1 MESFTLP
8 VTGEGMAPFLHV
20 QTGKNTKII
29 PMGEHVVMRTKTKRM
44 VSLLLVLVM
53 CLSISCS
60 VFAATPESVG
70 KYSTYL
76 CLGDSVA
83 AGYGQPQYNSYGE
96 LVHLWDRISGS
107 YPDVL
112 ANYVHADTMYPYAIP
127 GLSSQ
132 TLRYLFDD
140 SYDGGHLLNTSQISN
155 LTAEAFDKETLTSWR
170 PKYREAAAKADLI
183 TLDIGL
189 NDTWE
194 GAIGLVY
201 EIAEYGTP
209 LGGDPRD
216 TLQKELAKYG
226 TWDTVSRN
234 VQAYLTAWAL
244 NPDKIAYWISEWIS
258 FLLSYFTDFSANF
271 PAIVDQL
278 FQLNPDAIIVAPT
291 SFNSFKSFQLIPG
304 ERGAYLLTIK
314 TTTGDPLQIAGFT
327 IPKEIHISSTLL
339 GNIPQGSYD
348 FCYDAVREAMEVKYP
363 GQFFVANVG
372 EVELIGDHLT
382 APLFENQTMDN
393 TGYNPHPTTAG
404 HKYIADQILAVLPDS
419 TTPYDPSQP
428 SQPDDQ
434 GYPAVHD
441 NCPSVKYSDLNT
453 SMWYHE
459 PVDYVLNRGI
469 MTGYTDTTWEPFA
482 NITRAQ
488 VATILYAMEGKPA
501 VTTSAGFTDV
511 ATDAW
516 YVNPV
521 NWAAASGVV
530 AGMGDGTFAPDAN
543 VTREQLATMLRSYAE
558 FKGKNVTATGN
569 VSTFAD
575 AASISSWAT
584 EPVSWAVGAGLI
596 NGRDGNMIAP
606 QGTATRAEAATM
618 FWRFNTG
625 VMGN

>member
-1 MESFTLP
+1 
-8 VTGEGMAPFLHV
+8 
-20 QTGKNTKII
+20 
-29 PMGEHVVMRTKTKRM
+29 MRTKTKRL

-83 AGYGQPQYNSYGE
+83 AGYGQPDYNRHGE
-96 LVHLWDRISGS
+96 LVHMFDRIKDS

-140 SYDGGHLLNTSQISN
+140 TCDGGHLLNTTQIEN
-155 LTAEAFDKETLTSWR
+155 LTAGAFDKQKLNEWR
-170 PKYREAAAKADLI
+170 PKYRQAATQADLI

-209 LGGDPRD
+209 LGGDPRA
-216 TLQKELAKYG
+216 TLQEELEKYG
-226 TWDTVSRN
+226 TWDTVLRN
-234 VQAYLTAWAL
+234 VEAFLTAWAL
-244 NPDKIAYWISEWIS
+244 NPDKIAYWMICWVQ
-258 FLLSYFTDFSANF
+258 FLMTYFTDFSANF
-271 PAIVDQL
+271 PAIVDNIYK
-278 FQLNPDAIIVAPT
+278 LNPDAIIVATT
-291 SFNSFKSFQLIPG
+291 SFNSFKSFQLVPG
-304 ERGAYLLTIK
+304 ERGAYLLTIP
-314 TTTGDPLQIAGFT
+314 TTSGDPLQIAGFT
-327 IPKEIHISSTLL
+327 IPKEIHVSSTLL

-363 GQFFVANVG
+363 GKFFVANVG

-382 APLFENQTMDN
+382 APLFENQSMDN
-393 TGYNPHPTTAG
+393 SGYNPHPTTAG
-404 HKYIADQILAVLPDS
+404 HKFIADQILSVLPDS
-419 TTPYDPSQP
+419 PVPYDPSVTPTPAP
-428 SQPDDQ
+428 SGDQ

-441 NCPSVKYSDLNT
+441 NCPSVKYTDLNT
-453 SMWYHE
+453 TMWYHE
-459 PVDYVLNRGI
+459 PVDYVLNKGI

-488 VATILYAMEGKPA
+488 VATILYAMEGKPE

-511 ATDAW
+511 AADAW

-521 NWAAASGVV
+521 NWAASTGVV
-530 AGMGDGTFAPDAN
+530 AGMGDGTFSPNTN

-558 FKGKNVTATGN
+558 YKGKNVTATGD
-569 VSTFAD
+569 VSKFAD
-575 AASISSWAT
+575 AATISGWAT

-596 NGRDGNMIAP
+596 NGRDGNLIAP

-618 FWRFNTG
+618 LWKFSTG
-625 VMGN
+625 VMGI

>member
-1 MESFTLP
+1 
-8 VTGEGMAPFLHV
+8 
-20 QTGKNTKII
+20 
-29 PMGEHVVMRTKTKRM
+29 MRTKTKRLI
-44 VSLLLVLVM
+44 SLLLVLVM

-83 AGYGQPQYNSYGE
+83 AGYGQPDYNRHGE
-96 LVHLWDRISGS
+96 LVHMFDRIKDS

-140 SYDGGHLLNTSQISN
+140 TYDGGHLLNTTQIEN
-155 LTAEAFDKETLTSWR
+155 LTAGAFDKQKLNEWR
-170 PKYREAAAKADLI
+170 PKYRQAATQADLI

-209 LGGDPRD
+209 LGGDPRA
-216 TLQKELAKYG
+216 TLQEELAKYG
-226 TWDTVSRN
+226 TWDTVIR
-234 VQAYLTAWAL
+234 
-244 NPDKIAYWISEWIS
+244 
-258 FLLSYFTDFSANF
+258 TDFSANF
-271 PAIVDQL
+271 PAIVDNIYK
-278 FQLNPDAIIVAPT
+278 LNPDAIIVATT
-291 SFNSFKSFQLIPG
+291 SFNSFKSFKLVPG
-304 ERGAYLLTIK
+304 ERGAYLLTIP
-314 TTTGDPLQIAGFT
+314 TTSGDPLQIAGFT
-327 IPKEIHISSTLL
+327 IPKEIHVSSTLL

-363 GQFFVANVG
+363 GKFFVANVG

-382 APLFENQTMDN
+382 APLFENQSMDN
-393 TGYNPHPTTAG
+393 SGYNPHPTTAG
-404 HKYIADQILAVLPDS
+404 HKFIADQILSVLPDS
-419 TTPYDPSQP
+419 PVPYDPSVTPTPAP
-428 SQPDDQ
+428 SGDQ

-441 NCPSVKYSDLNT
+441 NCPSVKYTDLNT
-453 SMWYHE
+453 TMWYHE
-459 PVDYVLNRGI
+459 PVDYVLNKGI

-488 VATILYAMEGKPA
+488 VATILYAMEGKPE

-511 ATDAW
+511 AADAW

-521 NWAAASGVV
+521 NWAASTGVV
-530 AGMGDGTFAPDAN
+530 AGMGDGTFSPNTN

-558 FKGKNVTATGN
+558 YKGKNVTATGD
-569 VSTFAD
+569 VSKFAD
-575 AASISSWAT
+575 AATISGWAT

-596 NGRDGNMIAP
+596 NGRDGNLIAP

-618 FWRFNTG
+618 LWKFSTG
-625 VMGN
+625 VMGI

>member
-1 MESFTLP
+1 
-8 VTGEGMAPFLHV
+8 
-20 QTGKNTKII
+20 
-29 PMGEHVVMRTKTKRM
+29 MRTKTKRL

-83 AGYGQPQYNSYGE
+83 AGYGQPDYNRHGE
-96 LVHLWDRISGS
+96 LVHMFDRIKDS

-140 SYDGGHLLNTSQISN
+140 TYDGGHLLNTTQIEN
-155 LTAEAFDKETLTSWR
+155 LTAGAFDKQKLNEWR
-170 PKYREAAAKADLI
+170 PKYRQAATQADLI

-209 LGGDPRD
+209 LGGDPRA
-216 TLQKELAKYG
+216 TLQEELAKYG
-226 TWDTVSRN
+226 TWDTVIRN
-234 VQAYLTAWAL
+234 VEAFLTAWAL
-244 NPDKIAYWISEWIS
+244 NPD
-258 FLLSYFTDFSANF
+258 
-271 PAIVDQL
+271 
-278 FQLNPDAIIVAPT
+278 AIIVATT
-291 SFNSFKSFQLIPG
+291 SFNSFKSFKLVPG
-304 ERGAYLLTIK
+304 ERGAYLLTIP
-314 TTTGDPLQIAGFT
+314 TTSGDPLQIAGFT
-327 IPKEIHISSTLL
+327 IPKEIHVSSTLL

-363 GQFFVANVG
+363 GKFFVANVG

-382 APLFENQTMDN
+382 APLFENQSMDN
-393 TGYNPHPTTAG
+393 SGYNPHPTTAG
-404 HKYIADQILAVLPDS
+404 HKFIADQILSVLPDS
-419 TTPYDPSQP
+419 PVPYDPSVTPTPAP
-428 SQPDDQ
+428 SGDQ

-441 NCPSVKYSDLNT
+441 NCPSVKYTDLNT
-453 SMWYHE
+453 TMWYHE
-459 PVDYVLNRGI
+459 PVDYVLNKGI

-488 VATILYAMEGKPA
+488 VATILYAMEGKPE

-511 ATDAW
+511 AADAW

-521 NWAAASGVV
+521 NWAASTGVV
-530 AGMGDGTFAPDAN
+530 AGMGDGTFSPNTN

-558 FKGKNVTATGN
+558 YKGKNVTATGD
-569 VSTFAD
+569 VSKFAD
-575 AASISSWAT
+575 AATISGWAT

-596 NGRDGNMIAP
+596 NGRDGNLIAP

-618 FWRFNTG
+618 LWKFSTG
-625 VMGN
+625 VMGI